1 MEALKGK
8 ELEIDLYL
16 TTKDGKVLEKVLG
29 EREIL
34 NPNPRLSTSI
44 EMRMIPPS
52 DYFIFSPNRVNLDLN
67 SLNRYDRGIIYTKN
81 TSGVLIVTY
90 ERKRIDLDQM
100 RMYVDPTIIRA
111 LNVYSDRKPCYLHI
125 TIEAD
130 KVSITTPYQPHYS
143 CEKYIIEDREK
154 DVAAVLAPVSLY
166 SAKLTDKERE
176 RNFGI
181 RLFPEDFKND
191 RGESVGL
198 LLKITRI

>member
-34 NPNPRLSTSI
+34 NPNPRFSTSI
-44 EMRMIPPS
+44 EMGMVPPS
-52 DYFIFSPNRVNLDLN
+52 DYFSFSPNRVNLDLS
-67 SLNRYDRGIIYTKN
+67 SLNRYYREIINTKN

-125 TIEAD
+125 RIEAD
-130 KVSITTPYQPHYS
+130 KVSITTSYQPPHS
-143 CEKYIIEDREK
+143 CETYIIEDREK

-166 SAKLTDKERE
+166 SAKLTDEERE
-176 RNFGI
+176 RNFDI

>member
-34 NPNPRLSTSI
+34 NPNPRFSTSI
-44 EMRMIPPS
+44 EMGMVPPS
-52 DYFIFSPNRVNLDLN
+52 GYFSFSPNRVNLDLS
-67 SLNRYDRGIIYTKN
+67 SLNRYYREIINTKN

-125 TIEAD
+125 RIEAD
-130 KVSITTPYQPHYS
+130 KVSITTSYQPPYS
-143 CEKYIIEDREK
+143 CETYIIEDREK

-166 SAKLTDKERE
+166 SAKLTDEERE
-176 RNFGI
+176 RNFDI

>member
-16 TTKDGKVLEKVLG
+16 TTKDGKVLGKVLG

-44 EMRMIPPS
+44 EMIMVPPS
-52 DYFIFSPNRVNLDLN
+52 GYFSFSPNGVILDL
-67 SLNRYDRGIIYTKN
+67 SSSNRYDRGIINTKN

-90 ERKRIDLDQM
+90 ERKRIDLNQM

-125 TIEAD
+125 TIEANE
-130 KVSITTPYQPHYS
+130 VSIITPYQPPYS
-143 CEKYIIEDREK
+143 CKTYKIEDREK
-154 DVAAVLAPVSLY
+154 NVVAVLAPVSLY
-166 SAKLTDKERE
+166 SAKLTDEERE
-176 RNFGI
+176 RNFDI